1 VWFEGKGGAMPRFYF
16 DVTEGPTFIPDERGS
31 ELDSLDA
38 AEKEATQTLVQLGRD
53 RLTRCGEVC
62 VQVRDERHQ
71 TVLAL
76 SVAMRVKRLEP
87 A

>member
-1 VWFEGKGGAMPRFYF
+1 MPRFYF
-16 DVTEGPTFIPDERGS
+16 DVSEGPTFMPDVEGC

-38 AEKEATQTLVQLGRD
+38 AEHEATQTLVQLGRD
-53 RLTRCGEVC
+53 WLPRCREVC

-76 SVAMRVKRLEP
+76 SVAMTVQRQKHFRDQHSSE
-87 A
+87 

>member
-1 VWFEGKGGAMPRFYF
+1 MPRFYF
-16 DVTEGPTFIPDERGS
+16 DVSRGPTVIPDERGV

-38 AEKEATQTLVQLGRD
+38 AEHEATQTLIQLGRD
-53 RLTRCGEVC
+53 WLPRCLKVC

-76 SVAMRVKRLEP
+76 GGAMRVNRPEQFASP